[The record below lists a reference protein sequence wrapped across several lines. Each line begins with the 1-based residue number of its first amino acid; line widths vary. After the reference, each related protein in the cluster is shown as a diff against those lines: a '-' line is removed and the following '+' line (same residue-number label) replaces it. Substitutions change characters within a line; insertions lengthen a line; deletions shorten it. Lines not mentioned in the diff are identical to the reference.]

1 MIMYRSY
8 FHKKAPLIGN
18 GPLLRM
24 FDYQRVPFAFLRG
37 PAKMRIETGKMTKTP
52 WDLPDIFANFKA
64 EFKEMYW
71 LMGIWFLP
79 GQTDDW

>member
-1 MIMYRSY
+1 
-8 FHKKAPLIGN
+8 
-18 GPLLRM
+18 
-24 FDYQRVPFAFLRG
+24 
-37 PAKMRIETGKMTKTP
+37 MRIETGKMTKTP